1 MEKKLPNELAQ
12 IVTSFPASQPLR
24 LMFQD
29 EARFG
34 RISRTRYCWA
44 RKPLRPLVKTML
56 THQYVYAYG
65 AVSPQDGQF
74 DSLVLPHVN
83 SQCMQLFLDE
93 VAQRHANENI
103 IMVLDGAGW
112 HRSQQFKLPDNLRI
126 HFLPPYSPELNPQEH
141 LWDELREKFFHNR
154 LFDSLDALEEQL
166 VQGLRQLE
174 TNPKLVRSITG
185 WEWII
190 NSVSNAN

>member
-1 MEKKLPNELAQ
+1 MEKKFPDELGQ
-12 IVTSFPASQPLR
+12 IIMSFPALRPLR

-65 AVSPQDGQF
+65 AVSPQDGHF

-83 SQCMQLFLDE
+83 STCMQIFLDE
-93 VAQRHANENI
+93 VAQRHPHENI

-112 HRSQQFKLPDNLRI
+112 HHSQRFKMPDNLRF

-141 LWDELREKFFHNR
+141 IWDELREKHFHNR
-154 LFDSLDALEEQL
+154 AFDSLNALEDQL
-166 VQGLRQLE
+166 VEGLRQLE
-174 TNPKLVRSITG
+174 TRPKVVQSITG
-185 WEWII
+185 WKWII
-190 NSVSNAN
+190 NSISNAN